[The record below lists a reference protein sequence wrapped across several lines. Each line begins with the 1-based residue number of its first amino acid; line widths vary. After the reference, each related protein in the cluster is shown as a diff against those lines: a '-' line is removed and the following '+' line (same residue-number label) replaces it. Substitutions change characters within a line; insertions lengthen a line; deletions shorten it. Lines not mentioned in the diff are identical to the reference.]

1 MQNIKSKTCN
11 ICRVEKPITDFHK
24 SKSQK
29 FGVTSICK
37 ICACAKAKE
46 WKLNN
51 PDKVLIN
58 RKKPTEVLKNR
69 ERAKEWAKNNPEK
82 YKERQDKYRIEN
94 ADALKAKKSNY
105 QKENWDA
112 RKNYH
117 KKWCNKNQ
125 KHVRT
130 YCKTQLARSR
140 KNLDDWYIRSMLS
153 QNSTL
158 KSSDIPQGLVEAK
171 KEQIKIKRLINE
183 LSN

>member
-24 SKSQK
+24 SKNQK
-29 FGVTSICK
+29 FGVKSFCK
-37 ICACAKAKE
+37 KCACAKTKE

-69 ERAKEWAKNNPEK
+69 ERAKRWAKNNPEK
-82 YKERQDKYRIEN
+82 YKENQDRYRIEN
-94 ADALKAKKSNY
+94 AKELKALKSIY
-105 QKENWDA
+105 QKET
-112 RKNYH
+112 RKERLVSH
-117 KKWCNKNQ
+117 KKWRDKNNS
-125 KHVRT
+125 HVRD
-130 YCKTQLARSR
+130 YNKRQLAKSR
-140 KNLDDWYIRSMLS
+140 ENLDDWYIRSMLS

-158 KSSDIPQGLVEAK
+158 KSSDIPHELVEAK